1 MRGYILLP
9 FIFFLLLGG
18 TLILFSTKLESLNKQ
33 EIPIKHLS
41 LNFHNFKEILKL
53 EIKNHH
59 LQNNDFFTF
68 QTTLQKK
75 YRYQAVIKKLNYDEQ
90 NIFFV
95 DSYGIFF
102 HNKQKF
108 SQNKQFFLIL
118 D

>member
-18 TLILFSTKLESLNKQ
+18 TLFLSALKLESLQNT

-53 EIKNHH
+53 EIKNKH
-59 LQNNDFFTF
+59 LQNNSFFTF
-68 QTTLQKK
+68 SKK
-75 YRYQAVIKKLNYDEQ
+75 IDKFHYKAVIKKLDYKDA

-95 DSYGIFF
+95 DIYGTFF
-102 HNKQKF
+102 HKEQKF
-108 SQNKQFFLIL
+108 SQNKQIYLVIN
-118 D
+118 